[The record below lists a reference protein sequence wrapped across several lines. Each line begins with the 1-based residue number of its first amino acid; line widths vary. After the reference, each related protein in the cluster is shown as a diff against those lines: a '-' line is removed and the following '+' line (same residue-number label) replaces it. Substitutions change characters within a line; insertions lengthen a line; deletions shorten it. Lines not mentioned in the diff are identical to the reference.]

1 MTFYHFIL
9 RLLDFGSFSSI
20 WYWIVL
26 IGLWIAN
33 DRKVLGVSTALV
45 FRARR
50 HGEDSQTAQDLRQ
63 IMAMRLREM
72 GYEAAERSIWSVARN
87 WCLGTM
93 LVLFSFGFDLELAQA
108 ILLMIAPLMW
118 VRMRGRKL
126 AGKLAG
132 MDLAAVNLPKI
143 LIWHRFRMQIFGM
156 ICLFITMLLGLI
168 HTVNTS
174 WY

>member
-45 FRARR
+45 FRARSQ
-50 HGEDSQTAQDLRQ
+50 GSDSQTAQDLRL
-63 IMAMRLREM
+63 IMAARLREM
-72 GYEAAERSIWSVARN
+72 GYEEADRSLWSVARN

-93 LVLFSFGFDLELAQA
+93 LVLLALSFNIELAQA
-108 ILLMIAPLMW
+108 VLLMIAPLLW

-126 AGKLAG
+126 GRKLAG

-143 LIWHRFRMQIFGM
+143 LIWHRFRMQVFGM
-156 ICLFITMLLGLI
+156 ICLLVTMLLGLI
-168 HTVNTS
+168 HAVNSS

>member
-20 WYWIVL
+20 WYWIML

-45 FRARR
+45 FRARSQGR
-50 HGEDSQTAQDLRQ
+50 DSQTAQDLHL
-63 IMAMRLREM
+63 IMAARLHEM
-72 GYEAAERSIWSVARN
+72 GYEAADRSIWSVARN

-93 LVLFSFGFDLELAQA
+93 LVLLALSFNIELAQA
-108 ILLMIAPLMW
+108 VLLMIAPLLW

-126 AGKLAG
+126 GRKLAG
-132 MDLAAVNLPKI
+132 MDLPAVDLPKI
-143 LIWHRFRMQIFGM
+143 LIWHRFRMQVFGM
-156 ICLFITMLLGLI
+156 ICLLVTMLLGLI
-168 HTVNTS
+168 HAVNSS

>member
-9 RLLDFGSFSSI
+9 RLIDFGSFSSI

-33 DRKVLGVSTALV
+33 DRKILGLSTALV
-45 FRARR
+45 FRARTQG
-50 HGEDSQTAQDLRQ
+50 HDSQTAQDLRQ
-63 IMAMRLREM
+63 ITAMRLREM

-93 LVLFSFGFDLELAQA
+93 LVLLAFAFNMELAQA
-108 ILLMIAPLMW
+108 VLLMITPLLW

-126 AGKLAG
+126 ARKLAG
-132 MDLAAVNLPKI
+132 TDLAAIDLPKI
-143 LIWHRFRMQIFGM
+143 LIWHRFRMQAFGM

-168 HTVNTS
+168 HSVNTS